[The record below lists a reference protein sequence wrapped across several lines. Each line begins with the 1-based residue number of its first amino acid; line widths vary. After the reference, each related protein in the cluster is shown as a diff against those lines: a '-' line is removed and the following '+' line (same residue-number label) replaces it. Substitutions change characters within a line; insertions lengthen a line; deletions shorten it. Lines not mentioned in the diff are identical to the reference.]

1 MIGADGVGR
10 GEYVRLVHRTF
21 PGLAAARNTK
31 LLHESQ
37 GLLTRGGRRRVAGDP
52 GVTQQGGRAI
62 GARSQDR
69 VAGPT
74 QLCLLSVSR
83 LVNPAPLRPLSLYEI
98 LDLALHAGQRLR
110 QITVKKREFP
120 LQDVAIG
127 LRRERPRPA
136 VAQHVSRG
144 EFDPVAHRLFRH
156 LRVEPEKRR
165 EPRRMTARPTDAMT
179 PTLGFSVPDGFQQPV
194 ATDIQF
200 ALKRARPGVRFRQ
213 TAGVLQVLA
222 QNDAGRAGLGDD
234 TGVEG
239 HSLVGR

>member
-1 MIGADGVGR
+1 MKDVIGVNEAAPLHRHSQPGVRVKRAAEHWYGCAEHHWLVRQRPEIDERHAGFGPIDRVLKPARVAGRAIAVVIGADGVGR

-110 QITVKKREFP
+110 QITVTNR
-120 LQDVAIG
+120 
-127 LRRERPRPA
+127 
-136 VAQHVSRG
+136 
-144 EFDPVAHRLFRH
+144 
-156 LRVEPEKRR
+156 
-165 EPRRMTARPTDAMT
+165 
-179 PTLGFSVPDGFQQPV
+179 
-194 ATDIQF
+194 
-200 ALKRARPGVRFRQ
+200 
-213 TAGVLQVLA
+213 
-222 QNDAGRAGLGDD
+222 
-234 TGVEG
+234 
-239 HSLVGR
+239 